1 MNSSLWRVVATP
13 VRAEAGALTGSGL
26 LSMLRIAA
34 DLARPWPLAIAIDV
48 AIDGR
53 PGPAWLPAVPGEQ
66 LLVLAGVASVVVT
79 AASAYADRL
88 ADREGERAAQRIG
101 ARLRGAVFAQA
112 VTLSL
117 RWHFERHTGELVS
130 RLTSDVGRILDAV
143 VAATVTLV
151 PDLVAVVAVLGLLLA
166 VDPHLAL
173 LGLAVVPVL
182 AVLSARQRRA
192 ARTAQRDARSAAG
205 RLTGTTTELV
215 RHVAAVQA
223 FGRTDQATRSFA
235 ARNRDLL
242 DREVAAVDTEARW
255 APRSSVVLAAGAG
268 IVLVVGGLQVRS
280 GAQSTGHLLVVLAY
294 LAELY
299 APVRGLTRL
308 SVVLAKASVS
318 ADRVDEVL
326 SSSAVVVEPVAPLA
340 LPAVVDGLRFDGVRF
355 GYDPAA
361 PVLEGFDLEVR
372 RGEIVCLFGPSGAGK
387 STVLALLLRLWDVDD
402 GRVSVGGADVRDL
415 RLSELRRAIA
425 YVPQDPWLLDA
436 TVAENI
442 AFGSRD
448 ATRAGVLRAGGVAGV
463 DEFAGGLPL
472 GYDTRVGEGASRL
485 SGGQRR
491 RVAIARA
498 VVRDAP
504 VLLLDEPTSSL
515 DLEAARRVVEAI
527 HEAAAH
533 RATLV
538 VTHDPLL
545 AGIADRVV
553 HLGAA
558 ADDPSLVTVGRR

>member
-13 VRAEAGALTGSGL
+13 VRAEVGALTGSGL
-26 LSMLRIAA
+26 LSLLRIAA

-48 AIDGR
+48 AIDGL
-53 PGPAWLPAVPGEQ
+53 PGPEWLPDVPGEQ
-66 LLVLAGVASVVVT
+66 LLVLAGAASVLVT
-79 AASAYADRL
+79 AVSAYADRL

-151 PDLVAVVAVLGLLLA
+151 PDLLAVVAVLALLFA

-192 ARTAQRDARSAAG
+192 VRNAQRDARSAAG

-235 ARNRDLL
+235 ERNRDVL

-280 GAQSTGHLLVVLAY
+280 GLQSTGHLLVVLAY

-326 SSSAVVVEPVAPLA
+326 SSSAVVAEPADPQP
-340 LPAVVDGLRFDGVRF
+340 LPAVVDGLRLDGVRF

-361 PVLEGFDLEVR
+361 PVLDGFDLEVR
-372 RGEIVCLFGPSGAGK
+372 RGEIVCLFGPSGVGK
-387 STVLALLLRLWDVDD
+387 STALALLLRLWDVDE
-402 GRVSVGGADVRDL
+402 GRVAVGGVDVRDL

-448 ATRAGVLRAGGVAGV
+448 ATRAGVIRAGGVAGV
-463 DEFAGGLPL
+463 DEFAAGLPL

-515 DLEAARRVVEAI
+515 DLDAARRVVEAI
-527 HEAAAH
+527 QQAAAH

-553 HLGAA
+553 HLGAT
-558 ADDPSLVTVGRR
+558 ADDPSLFTVGRR

>member
-1 MNSSLWRVVATP
+1 V
-13 VRAEAGALTGSGL
+13 GALTGSGL
-26 LSMLRIAA
+26 LSVLRIGA

-48 AIDGR
+48 AIDDR
-53 PGPAWLPAVPGEQ
+53 PGPSWLPSVPGDL
-66 LLVLAGVASVVVT
+66 LLVLAGVASVLIT
-79 AASAYADRL
+79 AASAYTDRL
-88 ADREGERAAQRIG
+88 ADRQGERAAQRIG

-117 RWHFERHTGELVS
+117 RWHFQRHTGELVS

-151 PDLVAVVAVLGLLLA
+151 PDLLAVVAVLGLLLA

-182 AVLSARQRRA
+182 AALSVRQRRA
-192 ARTAQRDARSAAG
+192 VRGAQRDARSAAG

-215 RHVAAVQA
+215 RNVAAVQA
-223 FGRTDQATRSFA
+223 FGRADQATRSFA
-235 ARNRDLL
+235 VRNRDLL
-242 DREVAAVDTEARW
+242 EREVAAVDTEARW
-255 APRSSVVLAAGAG
+255 APRSTVVLAAGAG
-268 IVLVVGGLQVRS
+268 VVLVVGGLQVRS

-308 SVVLAKASVS
+308 SVVLAKASAS

-326 SSSAVVVEPVAPLA
+326 SSAAVVAEPLDPRPL
-340 LPAVVDGLRFDGVRF
+340 PPVVDGIRLRGVRF
-355 GYDPAA
+355 GYDPTE
-361 PVLEGFDLEVR
+361 PVLDGFDLEVR
-372 RGEIVCLFGPSGAGK
+372 RGEIVCLLGPSGMGK
-387 STVLALLLRLWDVDD
+387 STVLALLLRLWDVDA
-402 GRVSVGGADVRDL
+402 GSVAVGGVDVRDL

-448 ATRAGVLRAGGVAGV
+448 ATRAGVLRAGAVAGV
-463 DEFAGGLPL
+463 DEFVGGLPL
-472 GYDTRVGEGASRL
+472 GYDTPVGEGASRL

-515 DLEAARRVVEAI
+515 DVEAAQRVVDAI
-527 HEAAAH
+527 RHAAAE

-553 HLGAA
+553 HLGAV
-558 ADDPSLVTVGRR
+558 ADDPSLIALGRR